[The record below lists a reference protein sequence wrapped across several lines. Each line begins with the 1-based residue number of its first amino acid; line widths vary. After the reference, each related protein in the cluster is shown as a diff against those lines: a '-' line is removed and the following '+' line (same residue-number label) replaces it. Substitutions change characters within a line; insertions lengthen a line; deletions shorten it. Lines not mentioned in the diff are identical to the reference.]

1 MAKQTKQKKG
11 VSVRKSSEILAL
23 YQKAGVSRKTFCSTF
38 KQYSSAVSYRHAIK
52 PIGQKAPFPTKKGTI
67 LDCRQNNKGHPKIL
81 SIQFLCAILTAISKL
96 CKSCGSFKSPR
107 VEPEARVEVKVS
119 DRTVRRILNE
129 AGYYYYFQYR
139 EKGLHIKQ
147 DLKGRVKFCRKVTI
161 RKLD

>member
-67 LDCRQNNKGHPKIL
+67 LGHSSFSIVDKITKDIL
-81 SIQFLCAILTAISKL
+81 KFSPFNSSVQF
-96 CKSCGSFKSPR
+96 
-107 VEPEARVEVKVS
+107 
-119 DRTVRRILNE
+119 
-129 AGYYYYFQYR
+129 
-139 EKGLHIKQ
+139 
-147 DLKGRVKFCRKVTI
+147 
-161 RKLD
+161 